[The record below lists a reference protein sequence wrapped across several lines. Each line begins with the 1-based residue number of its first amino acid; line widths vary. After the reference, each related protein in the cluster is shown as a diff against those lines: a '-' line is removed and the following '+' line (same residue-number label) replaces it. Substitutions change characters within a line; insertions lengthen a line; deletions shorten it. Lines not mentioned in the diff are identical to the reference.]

1 MQRFTSRGPQDTA
14 SLERQWRSMPLGII
28 LRYPT
33 GQSLNAHG
41 RAQIDSSASLDGGVS
56 QNIRMPL
63 TEEAIAGTMRAWICS

>member
-1 MQRFTSRGPQDTA
+1 
-14 SLERQWRSMPLGII
+14 MPLGII